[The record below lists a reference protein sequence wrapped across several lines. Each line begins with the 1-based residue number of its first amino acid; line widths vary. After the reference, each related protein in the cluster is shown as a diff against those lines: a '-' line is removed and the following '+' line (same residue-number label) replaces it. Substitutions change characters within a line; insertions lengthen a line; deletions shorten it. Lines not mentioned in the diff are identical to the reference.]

1 MSLAPCFLTLLNKID
16 KGDNCL
22 PALKY
27 IPFSDRRTLF
37 QETVNVHN
45 FKNIPIGKFSRFEK
59 PEPCGRW
66 NGIWDG
72 TVYTRRV
79 RQSTQFEKEI
89 GKGPMIDV

>member
-1 MSLAPCFLTLLNKID
+1 MR
-16 KGDNCL
+16 
-22 PALKY
+22 ALGPVCRR
-27 IPFSDRRTLF
+27 IPPRHGTPRVTVLRCRGVRARRTLF

-59 PEPCGRW
+59 PEPFGRW
-66 NGIWDG
+66 TGTWDG

-89 GKGPMIDV
+89 GKGH